1 MPTVRLDADVYEALK
16 KLAEP
21 FTDTPSSVIRRLLEA
36 RGHMEKRPEKEPAPA
51 KPAQPSPNPDLEPTP
66 QAVYED
72 MLLQVLAAPPFN
84 GRGDKR
90 SVTLAIV
97 EKMQK
102 QKLLRPADL
111 ELVATGETRAENAIA
126 WGRNALK
133 QRGRLSRTSPRGVW
147 EISDPGRA
155 AIAPLEP
162 APPRTPSPQA
172 GKRSRG

>member
-1 MPTVRLDADVYEALK
+1 MPTIRLDADVYEALK
-16 KLAEP
+16 RLAEP

-36 RGHMEKRPEKEPAPA
+36 QGHLERKPPTPSRPAPPR
-51 KPAQPSPNPDLEPTP
+51 PAANPDLEPTP
-66 QAVYED
+66 QAVYEE
-72 MLLQVLAAPPFN
+72 LLLKVLAGPPFN

-90 SVTLAIV
+90 SVTLAII

-133 QRGRLSRTSPRGVW
+133 DRGLLARNSPRGVW
-147 EISDPGRA
+147 ELAPEGRA
-155 AIAPLEP
+155 AAI
-162 APPRTPSPQA
+162 S
-172 GKRSRG
+172 RSNRRP